1 MISANKYHSPVFIMP
16 PASSPWGKKAQQK
29 KSLSTFP
36 ALKHNDVGNDSPISP
51 YQEIQDDEL
60 IALASI
66 YGEDFRRIETHQS
79 AWKKLEPSFEI
90 SIKTNDEDF
99 SVTLGVTL
107 TLTYPRSAPL
117 LTLKNTDGLQDS
129 TKFKLQKIIETLPK
143 KLIKEEQAMIME
155 IVTACQEVLEQAAE
169 AKAAGRVL
177 PTLQEERAAHEAAAA
192 QMMEDQ
198 RLEEEKKK
206 IIESQEEERMLGSLV
221 QDELK
226 RQRAKAKETKR
237 KNQPPPSI
245 TVSHSV
251 IGKLPQDHEV
261 LDRQVSIL
269 DADGNPVYFQ
279 AVTGKSL
286 IRQGPVS
293 RCYTVRPAV
302 SSQAPLLVLKQ
313 AVLDT
318 NLSDRSI
325 KGELQAMENELEK
338 LRIIRHDS
346 ILNLLDFKVEKEENE
361 SSWNVS
367 TLSEYAEKGSLEEF
381 LDIVENMN
389 VNKVRS
395 WTIELLDALR
405 FLHEEN
411 GIIHEDIHS
420 GNVLLF
426 RESDGV
432 VRPKFSDAGYQ
443 RKLHILSGKTTKGK
457 TNSSAMAKS
466 AYWFPPEIAN
476 SDDGPRTAKTDI
488 WEFGIVFLQMA
499 FGLNVTRKYTSP
511 KAMLDSLDLSDALHD
526 FMLKLFNPDPK
537 KRPRAFALS
546 SCKFLVTDAPIM
558 DEDSSALMSRL
569 GSTSSLAPIIPRRPR
584 HDSMSLSG
592 PFSRYTH
599 DFVEEGRLGKGG
611 FGEVVKARQK
621 LDGQIYAIKKITQK
635 SSAQLDDVLKE
646 ARLLSQL
653 NHPSVVRYFNTWTEE
668 VPDLSETDDDNTTT
682 DAATEESSNVS
693 LGGSESHIEF
703 GTSTGGLD
711 FMSTSGYQVEF
722 GYDEASDSDDEDED
736 DDDDDDDD
744 EDSVERNGH
753 ARNRGHECVALA
765 HRGSRSSP
773 RPSRPFKTILY
784 ISMEYCEKRTLR
796 DLIRRG
802 LYRNNEEIWRLFRQ
816 ILEGLAHIHSLNFVH
831 RDLKPENIF
840 IDGASNVKI
849 GDLGLATRG
858 QYSAID
864 RSSASAMQNSGDL
877 TRSIGTFSYI
887 APEIRSAVSGG
898 PYTGKVDIYSLG
910 VIFFEMCYAPL
921 VGMERAQVVDGLRK
935 REPVLPANFDKVEK
949 AVQAD
954 IILSLLNHNPKERP
968 SSSELLQSRKLPVQ
982 MESETIRQTLAG
994 LSDSKSPYHQKM
1006 MSALFSRPTKRAK
1019 DYAWDMGVPTPSGN
1033 DLLLQGLVKQ
1043 KLISIFR
1050 NHGAVETPRSILFPS
1065 CDHYGI
1071 NAVQLLD
1078 KSGTLLQLPYD
1089 LTVPNARAIAKHQPP
1104 VERSFAFG
1112 TVFRDKHDGAAPQTF
1127 SEVDF
1132 DVVTSDSLDLALKE
1146 AEVIKVLD
1154 EIVASFPSLP
1164 SSQMCFH
1171 VNHADLL
1178 GLIFDFCRIEPSIRQ
1193 AAADTLSKLNVQQW
1207 TWQKIRAELRS
1218 PLVGVSATSVED
1230 LQRFDFRDT
1239 PSKAFQKLKVIF
1251 EGTEMFEK
1259 ASSSIAHLRDV
1270 IEYTK
1275 RFEVQR
1281 KIYVHPLG
1289 SLKEKFYKGGVLF
1302 SCLYDR
1308 KIRDV
1313 FAAGGRY
1320 DSLIRENRH
1329 HKNINEERHAVGF
1342 NLAWEKMARLPKS
1355 NSKSFLKKPDEEAQ
1369 GIWST
1374 KRCDVLVASHD
1385 AAILR
1390 STGVE
1395 LVSNLWSHDISAEL
1409 ARDSRSPE
1417 DLLSKYRD
1425 DSYSWI
1431 VIIKQD
1437 SVVRCK
1443 TTGRKDIPDS
1453 DIPST
1458 QLVSWLRGE
1467 MRERDQREGTYNR
1480 AKLPRHHSQPDT
1492 GPSEHEQDVRV
1503 LFAGTKSKKSNRRS
1517 IVDQAQG
1524 RAATLVQSFL
1534 DGPIAAI
1541 ETTDHVM
1548 DLIRETKLSD
1558 PDSWR
1563 KVTHSVPTT
1572 ERRYIGEIHD
1582 LMSTLAFQN
1591 KDITR
1596 NAFVYNFRTGTC
1608 IYYDLGA

>member
-1 MISANKYHSPVFIMP
+1 MP
-16 PASSPWGKKAQQK
+16 PGRSAWGKKAQEKQQ
-29 KSLSTFP
+29 LNTFP
-36 ALKHNDVGNDSPISP
+36 ALQSNDAAIDSAKSP

-66 YGEDFRRIETHQS
+66 YGEDFRHTETHQS
-79 AWKKLEPSFEI
+79 AWKKSEPSFEI
-90 SIKTNDEDF
+90 SIKTFDEDI

-107 TLTYPRSAPL
+107 TLTYPKSAPL
-117 LTLKNTDGLQDS
+117 LTLKNTDGLRDS

-143 KLIKEEQAMIME
+143 ELIKEEQAMIME

-169 AKAAGRVL
+169 AKAAGREL

-192 QMMEDQ
+192 QMMENQ

-206 IIESQEEERMLGSLV
+206 MLESQEEERMLGSLV

-245 TVSHSV
+245 AASNSV
-251 IGKLPQDHEV
+251 IEKMVQDHEV
-261 LDRQVSIL
+261 LDRQVSVL
-269 DADGNPVYFQ
+269 DVEGNPIYFQ
-279 AVTGKSL
+279 AVTGKSFM
-286 IRQGPVS
+286 RQGPVS
-293 RCYTVRPAV
+293 RGYTVRPAI

-313 AVLDT
+313 TILDT

-325 KGELQAMENELEK
+325 KGQLQAMEGELEK
-338 LRIIRHDS
+338 LRSIRHDS
-346 ILNLLDFKVEKEENE
+346 ILNLLDFKVEKEGND
-361 SSWNVS
+361 SSWIVS

-420 GNVLLF
+420 GNILLF
-426 RESDGV
+426 RESDGII
-432 VRPKFSDAGYQ
+432 RPKLADAGYQ
-443 RKLHILSGKTTKGK
+443 RKLHILSNKITKRK

-466 AYWFPPEIAN
+466 VYWFPPEIAN

-499 FGLNVTRKYTSP
+499 FGLNVARKYSSP

-526 FMLKLFNPDPK
+526 FMLKLFNSDPK

-558 DEDSSALMSRL
+558 DEDSSAVYSRL
-569 GSTSSLAPIIPRRPR
+569 GSTSSLAPITPRRPR
-584 HDSMSLSG
+584 HDSMSLTG
-592 PFSRYTH
+592 PFSRYAH

-653 NHPSVVRYFNTWTEE
+653 NHPSVVRYFSTWTEE
-668 VPDLSETDDDNTTT
+668 ESVSNISPERSETR
-682 DAATEESSNVS
+682 
-693 LGGSESHIEF
+693 IEF

-711 FMSTSGYQVEF
+711 FMSTSGYQIEF
-722 GYDEASDSDDEDED
+722 GYDEATDSDDEDDEDEDEDED
-736 DDDDDDDD
+736 D
-744 EDSVERNGH
+744 EESAEPNGH
-753 ARNRGHECVALA
+753 ARNRGHDRLALA

-773 RPSRPFKTILY
+773 RPPRPFKTILY

-802 LYRNNEEIWRLFRQ
+802 LYKDNEEIWRLFRQ

-858 QYSAID
+858 QYSALD
-864 RSSASAMQNSGDL
+864 KVSSSVMQNSGDL

-898 PYTGKVDIYSLG
+898 PYTGKVDMYSLG
-910 VIFFEMCYAPL
+910 VIFFEMCYTPL
-921 VGMERAQVVDGLRK
+921 VGMERAQVIGGLRK
-935 REPVLPANFDKVEK
+935 KEPVLPPSFDKVGK
-949 AVQAD
+949 AVQGD

-1006 MSALFSRPTKRAK
+1006 MSALFSRPTKQAK
-1019 DYAWDMGVPTPSGN
+1019 DYAWDMGVPNPSGN

-1065 CDHYGI
+1065 SDHYGV

-1104 VERSFAFG
+1104 IERSFAFG

-1154 EIVASFPSLP
+1154 EIVSSFPSLP

-1171 VNHADLL
+1171 INHADLL
-1178 GLIFDFCRIEPSIRQ
+1178 GLIFDFCRIEPGVRQ

-1239 PSKAFQKLKVIF
+1239 PTKAFQKLKVIF

-1281 KIYVHPLG
+1281 KIYHG
-1289 SLKEKFYKGGVLF
+1289 
-1302 SCLYDR
+1302 
-1308 KIRDV
+1308 
-1313 FAAGGRY
+1313 
-1320 DSLIRENRH
+1320 
-1329 HKNINEERHAVGF
+1329 
-1342 NLAWEKMARLPKS
+1342 EKMARLPKS
-1355 NSKSFLKKPDEEAQ
+1355 NSKSFVKKNDEEVQ
-1369 GIWST
+1369 GIWNT

-1395 LVSNLWSHDISAEL
+1395 LVSNLWSHDIGAEL

-1417 DLLSKYRD
+1417 DLLSKYRG
-1425 DSYSWI
+1425 DSYYWI
-1431 VIIKQD
+1431 IIIKQD

-1443 TTGRKDIPDS
+1443 TTGRKDIPDA

-1458 QLVSWLRGE
+1458 QEKELI
-1467 MRERDQREGTYNR
+1467 TR
-1480 AKLPRHHSQPDT
+1480 AKLSRQQSQPDT
-1492 GPSEHEQDVRV
+1492 GPSDHEQEVRV
-1503 LFAGTKSKKSNRRS
+1503 LVAGTKSKKSNRRN
-1517 IVDQAQG
+1517 IVEQAQG

-1558 PDSWR
+1558 PESWR
-1563 KVTHSVPTT
+1563 KLTHSVPTA

-1582 LMSTLAFQN
+1582 MMSGLAFQN

-1596 NAFVYNFRTGTC
+1596 NSFVYNFRTGMC
-1608 IYYDLGA
+1608 VYYDLGA

>member
-1 MISANKYHSPVFIMP
+1 MP
-16 PASSPWGKKAQQK
+16 PASSPWGKKVQQK
-29 KSLSTFP
+29 KSLNTFP
-36 ALKHNDVGNDSPISP
+36 ALKTNDTTNDSPKSP
-51 YQEIQDDEL
+51 YQETQDDEL

-79 AWKKLEPSFEI
+79 AWKG
-90 SIKTNDEDF
+90 
-99 SVTLGVTL
+99 GVTL
-107 TLTYPRSAPL
+107 TLTYPKSAPL
-117 LTLKNTDGLQDS
+117 LTLKNTGGLRDS

-143 KLIKEEQAMIME
+143 ELIKEEQAMIME

-169 AKAAGRVL
+169 AKAAGREL

-192 QMMEDQ
+192 QIMEDQ
-198 RLEEEKKK
+198 RLEEEKKRML
-206 IIESQEEERMLGSLV
+206 ESQEEERMLGSLV

-245 TVSHSV
+245 TVSNSV
-251 IGKLPQDHEV
+251 IEKMTQDHEV
-261 LDRQVSIL
+261 LDRQVSVL
-269 DADGNPVYFQ
+269 DAEGNAMYFQ
-279 AVTGKSL
+279 AVTGKSF

-293 RCYTVRPAV
+293 RCYSVRPAV
-302 SSQAPLLVLKQ
+302 NAQAPLLVLKQ

-318 NLSDRSI
+318 NLNDRNI
-325 KGELQAMENELEK
+325 KGQLQAMESELEK
-338 LRIIRHDS
+338 LRSIRHDN
-346 ILNLLDFKVEKEENE
+346 ILNLLDFKVEKEEND
-361 SSWNVS
+361 SSWTVS

-432 VRPKFSDAGYQ
+432 VRPKLADAGYQ
-443 RKLHILSGKTTKGK
+443 RKLHILSGKIAKRK
-457 TNSSAMAKS
+457 TDSSAMAKS

-499 FGLNVTRKYTSP
+499 FGLNVTRKYSSP
-511 KAMLDSLDLSDALHD
+511 KAMLDSLDFSDALHD

-546 SCKFLVTDAPIM
+546 SSKFLVTDASIM
-558 DEDSSALMSRL
+558 DEDSSAAISRL
-569 GSTSSLAPIIPRRPR
+569 GSTSSLAPITPRRPR

-592 PFSRYTH
+592 PFSRYAH
-599 DFVEEGRLGKGG
+599 DFVEECRLGKGG

-653 NHPSVVRYFNTWTEE
+653 NHPSVVRYFSTWTEE
-668 VPDLSETDDDNTTT
+668 IPDLSETDDDNTTT
-682 DAATEESSNVS
+682 DAATEESISSVS
-693 LGGSESHIEF
+693 PGGSGPHIEF
-703 GTSTGGLD
+703 RTSTGGLD
-711 FMSTSGYQVEF
+711 FMSTSGYQIEF
-722 GYDEASDSDDEDED
+722 GYDEATDSDDEDED
-736 DDDDDDDD
+736 DEDD
-744 EDSVERNGH
+744 EDDEESAEFNGH
-753 ARNRGHECVALA
+753 ARNRGHERLALA

-773 RPSRPFKTILY
+773 RPPRPFKTILY

-802 LYRNNEEIWRLFRQ
+802 LYKDNEEIWRLFRQ
-816 ILEGLAHIHSLNFVH
+816 VLEGLAHIHSLNFVH

-864 RSSASAMQNSGDL
+864 KVSSSAMQNSGDL

-898 PYTGKVDIYSLG
+898 PYTGKVDMYSLG
-910 VIFFEMCYAPL
+910 VIFFEMCYTPL
-921 VGMERAQVVDGLRK
+921 VGMERAQVIDNLKRK
-935 REPVLPANFDKVEK
+935 EPVLPTNFDKVGK
-949 AVQAD
+949 AVQGD

-1006 MSALFSRPTKRAK
+1006 MSALFSGPTKQAK

-1065 CDHYGI
+1065 SDHYGA

-1171 VNHADLL
+1171 INHTDLL

-1239 PSKAFQKLKVIF
+1239 PTKAFQKLKVIF
-1251 EGTEMFEK
+1251 EGTEIFEK

-1281 KIYVHPLG
+1281 KIYVNPLG
-1289 SLKEKFYKGGVLF
+1289 SLKERFYKGGVLF

-1308 KIRDV
+1308 KVRDV

-1329 HKNINEERHAVGF
+1329 HKNIGEERHAVGF

-1355 NSKSFLKKPDEEAQ
+1355 SSKSFLRKPDEEVQ
-1369 GIWST
+1369 GFWGT

-1390 STGVE
+1390 STGVD
-1395 LVSNLWSHDISAEL
+1395 LVSNLWSHEITAEL

-1431 VIIKQD
+1431 IIIKQD

-1443 TTGRKDIPDS
+1443 TTGRKDIPDA

-1480 AKLPRHHSQPDT
+1480 AKLSRQHSQPDT
-1492 GPSEHEQDVRV
+1492 GPSDHEQEVRV
-1503 LFAGTKSKKSNRRS
+1503 LFAGTKSKKSNRRN
-1517 IVDQAQG
+1517 IVEQAQG

-1558 PDSWR
+1558 PESWR
-1563 KVTHSVPTT
+1563 KLTHSVTT
-1572 ERRYIGEIHD
+1572 AERRYIGEIHD
-1582 LMSTLAFQN
+1582 IMSGLAFQN

-1596 NAFVYNFRTGTC
+1596 NAFVYNFRTGMC
-1608 IYYDLGA
+1608 IYYDMGA

>member
-1 MISANKYHSPVFIMP
+1 MP
-16 PASSPWGKKAQQK
+16 PANSPWGKKAQQK
-29 KSLSTFP
+29 KPLNTFP
-36 ALKHNDVGNDSPISP
+36 SLKNNDIANDSPKSP
-51 YQEIQDDEL
+51 YQETQDDEL

-66 YGEDFRRIETHQS
+66 YGDDFRRIETHQS
-79 AWKKLEPSFEI
+79 AWKKSEPSFEI
-90 SIKTNDEDF
+90 FIKTSDEDF

-107 TLTYPRSAPL
+107 TLTYPKSAPL
-117 LTLKNTDGLQDS
+117 LTLKNTDGLRES

-143 KLIKEEQAMIME
+143 ELIKEEQAMIME

-169 AKAAGRVL
+169 AKAAGREL

-192 QMMEDQ
+192 QILEDQ

-206 IIESQEEERMLGSLV
+206 MLESQEEERMLGSLV

-245 TVSHSV
+245 TVSNSGIDKMIH
-251 IGKLPQDHEV
+251 DHEM
-261 LDRQVSIL
+261 LDRQVSVL
-269 DADGNPVYFQ
+269 DAESNPIYFQ
-279 AVTGKSL
+279 AVTGKSF

-302 SSQAPLLVLKQ
+302 NSYAPLLVLKQ
-313 AVLDT
+313 TLLDT
-318 NLSDRSI
+318 NLSDRGV
-325 KGELQAMENELEK
+325 KGQLQAMESELEK
-338 LRIIRHDS
+338 LRSIRHDNV
-346 ILNLLDFKVEKEENE
+346 LNLLDFKVEKEEND
-361 SSWNVS
+361 SSWTVS
-367 TLSEYAEKGSLEEF
+367 ILSEYAEKGSLEEF

-411 GIIHEDIHS
+411 GIIHEDIHC

-432 VRPKFSDAGYQ
+432 VRPKLADAGYQ
-443 RKLHILSGKTTKGK
+443 RKLHALSGKITKRK
-457 TNSSAMAKS
+457 IDSSAMSKS

-476 SDDGPRTAKTDI
+476 LGDGLRTAKTDI
-488 WEFGIVFLQMA
+488 WELGIVFLQMA
-499 FGLNVTRKYTSP
+499 FGLNVTRKYSSP

-546 SCKFLVTDAPIM
+546 SCKFLVTDATIM
-558 DEDSSALMSRL
+558 DEDTSAVLSRI
-569 GSTSSLAPIIPRRPR
+569 GSTSSLAPITPRRPR
-584 HDSMSLSG
+584 HDSMSLTG
-592 PFSRYTH
+592 PFSRYAH

-653 NHPSVVRYFNTWTEE
+653 NHPSVVRYFSTWTEE
-668 VPDLSETDDDNTTT
+668 VPDLSETDDENTTT
-682 DAATEESSNVS
+682 DAATEESISNTS
-693 LGGSESHIEF
+693 PGGSGPHVEF
-703 GTSTGGLD
+703 ATSTGGLD
-711 FMSTSGYQVEF
+711 FMSTSGYQIEF
-722 GYDEASDSDDEDED
+722 GYDEATDSDDES
-736 DDDDDDDD
+736 DDDD
-744 EDSVERNGH
+744 EDDEYSAEPNGH
-753 ARNRGHECVALA
+753 VRNRGHGRLALA
-765 HRGSRSSP
+765 HRESRSSP
-773 RPSRPFKTILY
+773 RPPRPFKTILY

-802 LYRNNEEIWRLFRQ
+802 LYKDNEEIWRVFRQ

-831 RDLKPENIF
+831 RDLKPENVF

-864 RSSASAMQNSGDL
+864 KVSASGMQNSGDL

-898 PYTGKVDIYSLG
+898 PYTGKVDMYSLG
-910 VIFFEMCYAPL
+910 VIFFEMCYTPL
-921 VGMERAQVVDGLRK
+921 VGMERAQVIDGLRK
-935 REPVLPANFDKVEK
+935 KDPVFPANFDKIGK

-1006 MSALFSRPTKRAK
+1006 MSALFSRPTKQAK

-1065 CDHYGI
+1065 SDHYGV

-1112 TVFRDKHDGAAPQTF
+1112 TVFRDKHDGASPQTF

-1171 VNHADLL
+1171 INHADLL

-1239 PSKAFQKLKVIF
+1239 PTKAFQKLKVIF
-1251 EGTEMFEK
+1251 EGTEIFEK

-1270 IEYTK
+1270 IAYTK

-1281 KIYVHPLG
+1281 KIYVNPLG
-1289 SLKEKFYKGGVLF
+1289 SLKEKFYKGGILF

-1308 KIRDV
+1308 KVRDV

-1329 HKNINEERHAVGF
+1329 HKNINDERHAVGF
-1342 NLAWEKMARLPKS
+1342 NLAWEKMARLPKA
-1355 NSKSFLKKPDEEAQ
+1355 NSKGFLKKPDEEVQ
-1369 GIWST
+1369 GIWNT

-1385 AAILR
+1385 AATLR

-1431 VIIKQD
+1431 IIIKQD

-1443 TTGRKDIPDS
+1443 TTGRKDVPDA

-1480 AKLPRHHSQPDT
+1480 AKLSRQHSQPDT
-1492 GPSEHEQDVRV
+1492 GPSDHEQDVRV
-1503 LFAGTKSKKSNRRS
+1503 LFAGTKSKKSNRRN
-1517 IVDQAQG
+1517 IVEQAQG
-1524 RAATLVQSFL
+1524 RAATLVHSFL
-1534 DGPIAAI
+1534 DGPIAAV

-1558 PDSWR
+1558 PESWR
-1563 KVTHSVPTT
+1563 KLTHSVPTA

-1582 LMSTLAFQN
+1582 LMSGLAFQN
-1591 KDITR
+1591 KDTTR
-1596 NAFVYNFRTGTC
+1596 NAFVYNFRTGMC

>member
-1 MISANKYHSPVFIMP
+1 MP

-338 LRIIRHDS
+338 LRIIRHDN

-537 KRPRAFALS
+537 KRPRAFALN
-546 SCKFLVTDAPIM
+546 
-558 DEDSSALMSRL
+558 SSALMSRL

-693 LGGSESHIEF
+693 LGGSEPHIEF

-753 ARNRGHECVALA
+753 ARNRGHERVALA

-1089 LTVPNARAIAKHQPP
+1089 LTVPNARAIAKYQPP

>member
-1 MISANKYHSPVFIMP
+1 MPSGSSA
-16 PASSPWGKKAQQK
+16 WEKKALQNKQ
-29 KSLSTFP
+29 LSTFP
-36 ALKHNDVGNDSPISP
+36 ALKNNDAANDSPKSP
-51 YQEIQDDEL
+51 YQETQDDEL

-66 YGEDFRRIETHQS
+66 YGEDFRLVETHQS
-79 AWKKLEPSFEI
+79 AWKAEPSFEI
-90 SIKTNDEDF
+90 SIKTFDEDI

-107 TLTYPRSAPL
+107 TLTYPKSAPL
-117 LTLKNTDGLQDS
+117 LSLKNTDGLRDS
-129 TKFKLQKIIETLPK
+129 TKFKLQKVIETLPK
-143 KLIKEEQAMIME
+143 ELTKEEQAMIME

-169 AKAAGRVL
+169 AKAAGREL

-192 QMMEDQ
+192 QMMENQ

-206 IIESQEEERMLGSLV
+206 LLESQEEERMLGSLV

-237 KNQPPPSI
+237 KNQPPPPI
-245 TVSHSV
+245 TVSNSV
-251 IGKLPQDHEV
+251 IIKMNQDHEV

-269 DADGNPVYFQ
+269 DAEGNPLYFQ
-279 AVTGKSL
+279 AVTGKSFM
-286 IRQGPVS
+286 RQGPVT
-293 RCYTVRPAV
+293 RCYTVRPAIN
-302 SSQAPLLVLKQ
+302 SQAPLLVLKQ
-313 AVLDT
+313 TILDT

-325 KGELQAMENELEK
+325 KGQLQAMESELEK
-338 LRIIRHDS
+338 LRGIRHNN
-346 ILNLLDFKVEKEENE
+346 ILNLLDFKVEKEEND
-361 SSWNVS
+361 SSWTVS

-395 WTIELLDALR
+395 WAIELLDALR

-420 GNVLLF
+420 GNILLF

-432 VRPKFSDAGYQ
+432 IKPKLADAGYQ
-443 RKLHILSGKTTKGK
+443 RKLHNLSSKITKRK
-457 TNSSAMAKS
+457 VDSSAMAKS
-466 AYWFPPEIAN
+466 AYWLPPEIAN
-476 SDDGPRTAKTDI
+476 SDDGPRSAKTDI

-499 FGLNVTRKYTSP
+499 FGLNVARKYSSP
-511 KAMLDSLDLSDALHD
+511 KAMLESLDLSEALHD
-526 FMLKLFNPDPK
+526 FMLKLFNSDPK

-558 DEDSSALMSRL
+558 DEDSSAVISRL

-584 HDSMSLSG
+584 HDSTSLAG
-592 PFSRYTH
+592 PFSRYAH

-653 NHPSVVRYFNTWTEE
+653 NHPSVVRYFSTWTEE
-668 VPDLSETDDDNTTT
+668 VPDFSETDDENTTT
-682 DAATEESSNVS
+682 DTATEESISNIS
-693 LGGSESHIEF
+693 PGHSEHHIEF

-711 FMSTSGYQVEF
+711 FMSTSGYQIEF
-722 GYDEASDSDDEDED
+722 GYDEATDSDDEDDDED
-736 DDDDDDDD
+736 DD
-744 EDSVERNGH
+744 EESAEPNCH
-753 ARNRGHECVALA
+753 ARNRGHERLALA

-773 RPSRPFKTILY
+773 RPPRPFKTILY

-802 LYRNNEEIWRLFRQ
+802 LYKDNEEIWRLFRQ

-858 QYSAID
+858 QYSATDKI
-864 RSSASAMQNSGDL
+864 SSSAMQNSGDL

-887 APEIRSAVSGG
+887 APEIRSEVSGG
-898 PYTGKVDIYSLG
+898 PYTGKVDMYSLG
-910 VIFFEMCYAPL
+910 VIFFEMCYTPL
-921 VGMERAQVVDGLRK
+921 VGMERAQVIDGLRK
-935 REPVLPANFDKVEK
+935 KEPVLPGNFDKVGK
-949 AVQAD
+949 AVQGG

-968 SSSELLQSRKLPVQ
+968 SSSELLQSRRLPVQ

-1006 MSALFSRPTKRAK
+1006 MNALFSRPTKQAK

-1065 CDHYGI
+1065 SDHYGV

-1089 LTVPNARAIAKHQPP
+1089 LTVPNARAIAKHQPS

-1127 SEVDF
+1127 GEVDF

-1154 EIVASFPSLP
+1154 EIVTSFPSLP

-1171 VNHADLL
+1171 INHADLL

-1230 LQRFDFRDT
+1230 LQRFEFRDT
-1239 PSKAFQKLKVIF
+1239 PTKAFQKLKVIF

-1281 KIYVHPLG
+1281 KIYVNPLG

-1308 KIRDV
+1308 KVRDV

-1329 HKNINEERHAVGF
+1329 HKSINEERHAVGF

-1355 NSKSFLKKPDEEAQ
+1355 NSKSFLKKPEEEVQ
-1369 GIWST
+1369 GIWNT

-1431 VIIKQD
+1431 IIIKQD

-1443 TTGRKDIPDS
+1443 TTGRKDIPDA

-1467 MRERDQREGTYNR
+1467 MRERDQREGTYSR
-1480 AKLPRHHSQPDT
+1480 TKLSRQQSQLDT
-1492 GPSEHEQDVRV
+1492 GPSDHEQEVRV
-1503 LFAGTKSKKSNRRS
+1503 LVAGTKSKKSNRRN
-1517 IVDQAQG
+1517 IVEQAHG

-1558 PDSWR
+1558 PESWR
-1563 KVTHSVPTT
+1563 KLTHSVPTA

-1582 LMSTLAFQN
+1582 MMSGLAFQN

-1596 NAFVYNFRTGTC
+1596 NAFVYNFRTGMC

>member
-1 MISANKYHSPVFIMP
+1 MP
-16 PASSPWGKKAQQK
+16 PGSSAWGKKAEEKQQ
-29 KSLSTFP
+29 LNTFP
-36 ALKHNDVGNDSPISP
+36 ALKSNEPTIDSAKSP

-66 YGEDFRRIETHQS
+66 YGEDFRHIKTHQS
-79 AWKKLEPSFEI
+79 AWKKSEPSFEI
-90 SIKTNDEDF
+90 SIKTFDEDI

-107 TLTYPRSAPL
+107 TLTYPKSAPL
-117 LTLKNTDGLQDS
+117 LTLKNINGLRDP

-143 KLIKEEQAMIME
+143 ELIKEEQAMIME

-169 AKAAGRVL
+169 AKAAGREL

-192 QMMEDQ
+192 QMMENQ
-198 RLEEEKKK
+198 RLEQERKKLL
-206 IIESQEEERMLGSLV
+206 ESQEEERMLGSLV

-245 TVSHSV
+245 AASNSV
-251 IGKLPQDHEV
+251 IEKMTQDHEV
-261 LDRQVSIL
+261 LDRQVSVL
-269 DADGNPVYFQ
+269 DAEGNPIYFQ
-279 AVTGKSL
+279 AVTGKSFM
-286 IRQGPVS
+286 RQGPVS
-293 RCYTVRPAV
+293 RGYTVRPAI

-313 AVLDT
+313 TILDT
-318 NLSDRSI
+318 NLSDRSV
-325 KGELQAMENELEK
+325 KGRLQAMEGELEK
-338 LRIIRHDS
+338 LRSIRHDN
-346 ILNLLDFKVEKEENE
+346 ILNLLDFKVEKEEND
-361 SSWNVS
+361 SSWTVS

-420 GNVLLF
+420 GNILLF
-426 RESDGV
+426 REPDGV
-432 VRPKFSDAGYQ
+432 IRPKLADAGYQ
-443 RKLHILSGKTTKGK
+443 RKLHILSSKITKRK

-466 AYWFPPEIAN
+466 VYWFPPEIAN
-476 SDDGPRTAKTDI
+476 SDDGPCTAKTDI

-499 FGLNVTRKYTSP
+499 FGLNVARKYSSP

-558 DEDSSALMSRL
+558 DEDSSAVFSRL
-569 GSTSSLAPIIPRRPR
+569 GSTSSLAPITSRRPR
-584 HDSMSLSG
+584 HDSMSLTG
-592 PFSRYTH
+592 PFSRYAH

-653 NHPSVVRYFNTWTEE
+653 NHPSVVRYFSTWTEE
-668 VPDLSETDDDNTTT
+668 VPDFSETDDDNTTT
-682 DAATEESSNVS
+682 DAATEESMSNNS
-693 LGGSESHIEF
+693 PGRSESHIEF

-711 FMSTSGYQVEF
+711 FMSTSGYQIEF
-722 GYDEASDSDDEDED
+722 GYDEATDS
-736 DDDDDDDD
+736 DDDDDD
-744 EDSVERNGH
+744 EDDDDEDEDEDDEESAEPNGH
-753 ARNRGHECVALA
+753 ARNRGHDRLALA

-773 RPSRPFKTILY
+773 RPPRPFKTILY

-802 LYRNNEEIWRLFRQ
+802 LYKDNEEIWRLFRQ

-858 QYSAID
+858 QYSALD
-864 RSSASAMQNSGDL
+864 KVSSSVMQNSGDL

-898 PYTGKVDIYSLG
+898 PYTGKVDMYSLG
-910 VIFFEMCYAPL
+910 VIFFEMCYPPL
-921 VGMERAQVVDGLRK
+921 VGMERAQVIDGLRK
-935 REPVLPANFDKVEK
+935 KEPVLPPSFDKVGK

-1006 MSALFSRPTKRAK
+1006 MSALFSRPTKQAK
-1019 DYAWDMGVPTPSGN
+1019 DYAWDMGVPNPSGH

-1065 CDHYGI
+1065 SDHYGV

-1104 VERSFAFG
+1104 IERSFAFG

-1154 EIVASFPSLP
+1154 EIVSSFPSLP

-1171 VNHADLL
+1171 INHADLL
-1178 GLIFDFCRIEPSIRQ
+1178 GLIFDFCRIEPGVRQ

-1239 PSKAFQKLKVIF
+1239 PTKAFQKLKVIF

-1281 KIYVHPLG
+1281 KIYVNPLG
-1289 SLKEKFYKGGVLF
+1289 SLKEQFYKGGVLF

-1308 KIRDV
+1308 KVRDV

-1355 NSKSFLKKPDEEAQ
+1355 NSKSFLKKSDEEVQ
-1369 GIWST
+1369 GIWNT

-1395 LVSNLWSHDISAEL
+1395 LVSNLWSHDIGAEL

-1417 DLLSKYRD
+1417 DLLSKYRG
-1425 DSYSWI
+1425 DSYYWI
-1431 VIIKQD
+1431 IIIKQD

-1443 TTGRKDIPDS
+1443 TTGRKDIPDA

-1480 AKLPRHHSQPDT
+1480 AKLSRQQSQPDT
-1492 GPSEHEQDVRV
+1492 GPSDHEQEVRV
-1503 LFAGTKSKKSNRRS
+1503 LVAGTKSKKSNRRN
-1517 IVDQAQG
+1517 IVEQAQG

-1558 PDSWR
+1558 PESWR
-1563 KVTHSVPTT
+1563 KLTHSVPTA

-1582 LMSTLAFQN
+1582 MMSDLALQN

-1596 NAFVYNFRTGTC
+1596 NAFVYNFRTGMC
-1608 IYYDLGA
+1608 VYYDLGA

>member
-1 MISANKYHSPVFIMP
+1 MP

>member
-1 MISANKYHSPVFIMP
+1 MP

-29 KSLSTFP
+29 KSLNTFP
-36 ALKHNDVGNDSPISP
+36 ALKHNDVGNGSPKSP

-79 AWKKLEPSFEI
+79 AWKKSEPSFEI
-90 SIKTNDEDF
+90 SMKTTDEDF

-107 TLTYPRSAPL
+107 TLTYPRSPPL

-206 IIESQEEERMLGSLV
+206 IMESQEEERMLGSLV

-245 TVSHSV
+245 TVSNSV
-251 IGKLPQDHEV
+251 IGKMAQDHEV

-302 SSQAPLLVLKQ
+302 NSQAPLLVLKQ

-325 KGELQAMENELEK
+325 KGELQAMESELEK
-338 LRIIRHDS
+338 LRSIRHDN

-361 SSWNVS
+361 SSWTVS

-432 VRPKFSDAGYQ
+432 VRPKLADAGYQ

-457 TNSSAMAKS
+457 TDSSAMAKS

-558 DEDSSALMSRL
+558 DEDSSAVISRL
-569 GSTSSLAPIIPRRPR
+569 GSTSSLAPTTPRRPR

-592 PFSRYTH
+592 PFSRYAH

-693 LGGSESHIEF
+693 LGGSVPHIEF

-736 DDDDDDDD
+736 EDDDDDDDDDD
-744 EDSVERNGH
+744 EDSAERNGH
-753 ARNRGHECVALA
+753 ARNRGHERVALA

-802 LYRNNEEIWRLFRQ
+802 LYENNEEIWRLFRQ

-858 QYSAID
+858 QYSAVD
-864 RSSASAMQNSGDL
+864 KSSASAMQNSGDL

-898 PYTGKVDIYSLG
+898 PYTGKVDMYSLG
-910 VIFFEMCYAPL
+910 VIFFEMCYTPL
-921 VGMERAQVVDGLRK
+921 VGMERAQVIDGLRK
-935 REPVLPANFDKVEK
+935 ETVLPANFDKVGK
-949 AVQAD
+949 AVQGD

-1019 DYAWDMGVPTPSGN
+1019 DFAWDIGVPTPSGN

-1065 CDHYGI
+1065 SDHYGI

-1132 DVVTSDSLDLALKE
+1132 DIVTSDSLDLALKE

-1239 PSKAFQKLKVIF
+1239 PSKAFQKLKVVF

-1308 KIRDV
+1308 KVRDV

-1320 DSLIRENRH
+1320 DSLIRENHH

-1342 NLAWEKMARLPKS
+1342 NLAWEKMARLPKA
-1355 NSKSFLKKPDEEAQ
+1355 NSKSFLKKPDEEVQ

-1425 DSYSWI
+1425 DNYSWI
-1431 VIIKQD
+1431 IIIKQD

-1443 TTGRKDIPDS
+1443 TTGRKDIPDA

-1480 AKLPRHHSQPDT
+1480 AKISRQHSQPDT
-1492 GPSEHEQDVRV
+1492 GPSDHEQDVRV

-1563 KVTHSVPTT
+1563 KVTHSVPTA

>member
-1 MISANKYHSPVFIMP
+1 MP

-29 KSLSTFP
+29 NSLNIFP
-36 ALKHNDVGNDSPISP
+36 ALKHNDVGNDSPRSP

-79 AWKKLEPSFEI
+79 AWKKSEPSFEI
-90 SIKTNDEDF
+90 SMKTTDEDF

-143 KLIKEEQAMIME
+143 ELIKEEQAMIME

-206 IIESQEEERMLGSLV
+206 IMESQEEERMLGSLV

-245 TVSHSV
+245 TVSNSV
-251 IGKLPQDHEV
+251 IGKMSQDHEV

-302 SSQAPLLVLKQ
+302 NSQAPLLVLKQ

-338 LRIIRHDS
+338 LRSIRHDN

-361 SSWNVS
+361 SSWTVS

-432 VRPKFSDAGYQ
+432 VRPKLADAGYQ

-457 TNSSAMAKS
+457 TDSSAMAKS

-499 FGLNVTRKYTSP
+499 LGLNVTRKYTSP

-569 GSTSSLAPIIPRRPR
+569 GSTSSLAPITPRRPR

-592 PFSRYTH
+592 PFSRYAH

-635 SSAQLDDVLKE
+635 SSSQLDDVLKE

-653 NHPSVVRYFNTWTEE
+653 NHPSVVRYFSTWTEE

-693 LGGSESHIEF
+693 LRGSEPHIEF

-722 GYDEASDSDDEDED
+722 GYDEASNSDDEDEDEDED
-736 DDDDDDDD
+736 DDDDE
-744 EDSVERNGH
+744 EDSAERNGH
-753 ARNRGHECVALA
+753 ARNRGHERVALA

-802 LYRNNEEIWRLFRQ
+802 LYKNNEEIWRLFRQ

-864 RSSASAMQNSGDL
+864 KTSASAMQNSGDL

-887 APEIRSAVSGG
+887 APEIRSEVSGG
-898 PYTGKVDIYSLG
+898 PYTGKVDMYSLG
-910 VIFFEMCYAPL
+910 VIFFEMCYTPL
-921 VGMERAQVVDGLRK
+921 VGMERAQVIDGLRK
-935 REPVLPANFDKVEK
+935 KEPVLPANFDKVGK
-949 AVQAD
+949 AVQGD

-968 SSSELLQSRKLPVQ
+968 SSSELLQSRRLPVQ

-1065 CDHYGI
+1065 SDHYGI

-1132 DVVTSDSLDLALKE
+1132 DVVASDSLDLALKE

-1218 PLVGVSATSVED
+1218 PLVGVSATSVDD

-1239 PSKAFQKLKVIF
+1239 PTKAFQKLKVIF

-1308 KIRDV
+1308 KVRDV

-1329 HKNINEERHAVGF
+1329 HKNIHEERHAVGF
-1342 NLAWEKMARLPKS
+1342 NLAWEKMARLPKA
-1355 NSKSFLKKPDEEAQ
+1355 NSKSFLKKPDEEVQ

-1385 AAILR
+1385 AVILR

-1425 DSYSWI
+1425 DNYSWI
-1431 VIIKQD
+1431 IIIKQD

-1443 TTGRKDIPDS
+1443 TTGRKDIPDA

-1480 AKLPRHHSQPDT
+1480 AKLSRQHSQPDT
-1492 GPSEHEQDVRV
+1492 GPSDHEQDVRV
-1503 LFAGTKSKKSNRRS
+1503 LFAGTKSKRSNRRS